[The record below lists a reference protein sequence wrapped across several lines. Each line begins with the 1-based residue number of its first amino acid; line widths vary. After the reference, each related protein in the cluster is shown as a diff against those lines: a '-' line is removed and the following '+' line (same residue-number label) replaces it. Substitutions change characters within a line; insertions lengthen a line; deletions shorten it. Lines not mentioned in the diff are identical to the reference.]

1 MNASHQDPTERPAP
15 ANNAATENAESA
27 QAAGEDRLADLEAE
41 VASLKDQYLRAVA
54 EAENIRRRG
63 ERERQ
68 DVAKYAATNLARDML
83 AVADNLRRALDALPG
98 EARED
103 ERVRGFIEGVE
114 LTERELLAGF
124 GRHGIER
131 ISPVDVAFDPNRHQ
145 AMFEVPNSGK
155 PNGTVVQCLQAG
167 WVMHDRLLRPALVGV
182 AKSAA
187 PGAPAAVPPVATD
200 EPTIG

>member
-1 MNASHQDPTERPAP
+1 MNAQHPDPAQRPEPVNDSQTADSGADDSADRIAQLETEI
-15 ANNAATENAESA
+15 
-27 QAAGEDRLADLEAE
+27 AG
-41 VASLKDQYLRAVA
+41 LKDQYLRAVA

-83 AVADNLRRALDALPG
+83 SVADNLRRALEALPAAARSD
-98 EARED
+98 EA
-103 ERVRGFIEGVE
+103 VRGFIEGVE

-131 ISPVDVAFDPNRHQ
+131 VDPVGAPFDPNRHQ
-145 AMFEVPNSGK
+145 AMFEVPGTDQ

-187 PGAPAAVPPVATD
+187 PAAAAAVPPIADD
-200 EPTIG
+200 EPTLG